1 MSEATIAAYVPGAI
15 GRVVELHAMYYSE
28 NWQFGAFFEAKIAA
42 GLSEFLHRF
51 DAERDGFWTVSLD
64 GRVEGSLAID
74 GIKADTEGA
83 HLRWF
88 ILSEA
93 VRGRGMGNRFMQ
105 EAVAFCKRKGYARIY
120 LSTFAGLD
128 PARHLYEKF
137 GFQLA
142 EERSGSQ
149 WGREVTEQRFVL
161 ELGQNF

>member
-1 MSEATIAAYVPGAI
+1 LVAVADVEIAGYVPGAI
-15 GRVVELHAMYYSE
+15 GRIVELHAAYYSKH
-28 NWQFGAFFEAKIAA
+28 WQFGLFFEAKVAT
-42 GLSEFLHRF
+42 GLAEFLQRF
-51 DAERDGFWTVSLD
+51 DAERDGFWTVNLN

-74 GIKADTEGA
+74 GINAATEGA

-88 ILSEA
+88 ILSDA
-93 VRGRGMGNRFMQ
+93 VRGKGMGNQLME
-105 EAVAFCKRKGYARIY
+105 EAVAFCKRKAYPRIY

-137 GFQLA
+137 GFKLA

-161 ELGQNF
+161 ELG

>member
-1 MSEATIAAYVPGAI
+1 MSEAAIAGYVPGAI
-15 GRVVELHAMYYSE
+15 GRVVELHAAYYSG
-28 NWQFGAFFEAKIAA
+28 NWQFGLFFEAKVAA
-42 GLSEFLHRF
+42 GLSEFLSRF
-51 DAERDGFWTVSLD
+51 DAGRDAFWTVNLD

-74 GIKADTEGA
+74 GSNADAAGA

-88 ILSEA
+88 ILSDA
-93 VRGRGMGNRFMQ
+93 VRGRGLGNRLMQ
-105 EAVAFCKRKGYARIY
+105 EAVAFCKRKNYARVY

-137 GFQLA
+137 GFRLA

-161 ELGQNF
+161 MLS